1 MKDTPMSGTT
11 AMSISFDNG
20 LGSLG
25 NAYGVDQSVAGQVT
39 LAGNSA
45 LMEWAS
51 GPSSGHGYGTYTI
64 QAQVNGNQ
72 PGPAI
77 ILWPG
82 DNNWPGQEIDMM
94 EITPNGSGQQY
105 GTVHWSANGSDA
117 YTAQIFYGVT
127 AWTPHSYQMV
137 WEPGLI
143 TFKVDGVVEATVNS
157 HVPVDFAHGGMNDTI
172 GFLNNNSNTSI
183 TVYQVDY
190 APLGTTA
197 PAPVT
202 HTPATLSAGSGS
214 DHLVLKVSEDAY
226 NGDAQYTVKVDGT
239 QVGGTFTAAALYGS
253 GDDTLTLS
261 GNWGGNAHSVV
272 VNFLN
277 DAWGGT
283 ATTDRN
289 LYVDAASYNG
299 TALPNGSASLLSAGP
314 VSIAVP
320 ASATHSPASL
330 SAGSGSD
337 QMVIK
342 LSEDAYNGDAQYT
355 VKVDGTQVGGTF
367 TASAL
372 HGSGD
377 DTLTLSGSWG
387 TGAHTVTVNFLNDAW
402 GGTATTDRNLYVD
415 GISYNGHA
423 ASGGNLLSAGPVN
436 FGIAASGTTNTGT
449 LPTPANG
456 GKLIQG
462 SSSADQLTGTGG
474 DDVIVG
480 GKGND
485 GMTGGGGADSFV
497 LAQGD
502 GPDWIND
509 FNAGTD
515 HLVFQGIAKSTV
527 TTNLTVIAGSGGLD
541 IHYGTAGDEVFLA
554 GVWKL
559 GASDMVFA

>member
-1 MKDTPMSGTT
+1 MSGTT
-11 AMSISFDNG
+11 ATSISFDNG

-25 NAYGVDQSVAGQVT
+25 NAYNVDQSVPGQVT

-45 LMEWAS
+45 LMEWAV

-64 QAQVNGNQ
+64 QAQVNANQ

-82 DNNWPGQEIDMM
+82 DNNWPGQEIDVM

-105 GTVHWSANGSDA
+105 GTVHWSAGGSDA
-117 YTAQIFYGVT
+117 YQAQIFYGVS
-127 AWTPHSYQMV
+127 AYTPHTYQLV

-143 TFKVDGVVEATVNS
+143 TFKVDGMVEATVNS
-157 HVPVDFAHGGMNDTI
+157 HVPVDYAHGGMNDTI

-190 APLGTTA
+190 TPLGSTA
-197 PAPVT
+197 TPPVS
-202 HTPATLSAGSGS
+202 HVPATLAAGSGS
-214 DHLVLKVSEDAY
+214 DQLVLKVSEDAY

-239 QVGGTFTAAALYGS
+239 QVGGTFTAAALHGS
-253 GDDTLTLS
+253 GADTVTLT
-261 GNWGGNAHSVV
+261 GNWGGSAHSVV

-283 ATTDRN
+283 PGADRN
-289 LYVDAASYNG
+289 LYVDGVSYNG
-299 TALPNGSASLLSAGP
+299 IALPNATASLMSAGP
-314 VSIAVP
+314 ASLAVP
-320 ASATHSPASL
+320 ATATHAPTSL
-330 SAGSGSD
+330 AAGSGSD
-337 QMVIK
+337 K
-342 LSEDAYNGDAQYT
+342 LVLKISEDAYNGDAQYT

-367 TASAL
+367 TATAL

-387 TGAHTVTVNFLNDAW
+387 TGAHTVQVNFLNDAW
-402 GGTATTDRNLYVD
+402 GGTASTDRNLYVD
-415 GISYNGHA
+415 SLSYNGQA
-423 ASGGNLLSAGPVN
+423 ASGGSLMSAGPVN
-436 FGIAASGTTNTGT
+436 FGIAASGGTGTGTGTGT
-449 LPTPANG
+449 LPSPANG
-456 GKLIQG
+456 GKLFQG
-462 SSSADQLTGTGG
+462 TTGADHITGTSG

-485 GMTGGGGADSFV
+485 GMAGGAGADSFV

-515 HLVFQGIAKSTV
+515 HLVFQGIAKASV
-527 TTNLTVIAGSGGLD
+527 TTNLTSYYGSGGLD
-541 IHYGTAGDEVFLA
+541 IHYGTAGDQVFLA

-559 GASDMVFA
+559 GANDLVFA

>member
-1 MKDTPMSGTT
+1 MSGTT
-11 AMSISFDNG
+11 ALSISFDNG
-20 LGSLG
+20 LGTLG
-25 NAYGVDQSVAGQVT
+25 NAYNVDQSVYGQVT

-51 GPSSGHGYGTYTI
+51 GPSAGHGYGTYTI

-82 DNNWPGQEIDMM
+82 DDKWPGQEIDIV

-105 GTVHWSANGSDA
+105 GTVHWNAGGSDG
-117 YTAQIFYGVT
+117 YTAQIYYGVT
-127 AWTPHSYQMV
+127 AWTPHTYQMV

-143 TFKVDGVVEATVNS
+143 TFKVDGNVTATVNQ
-157 HVPVDFAHGGMNDTI
+157 HVPVDYAHGGMNDTI
-172 GFLNNNSNTSI
+172 GFLNNNNNTSI

-190 APLGTTA
+190 APLGAAA
-197 PAPVT
+197 PGASS
-202 HTPATLSAGSGS
+202 HSPATLAAGSGG
-214 DHLVLKVSEDAY
+214 DKLVLKVSEDAY
-226 NGDAQYTVKVDGT
+226 NGDAQYTVKVDGS
-239 QVGGTFTAAALYGS
+239 QVGGTFTASALHGS
-253 GDDTLTLS
+253 GDDVVTLS
-261 GNWGGNAHSVV
+261 GAWGGSAHSVV

-283 ATTDRN
+283 TGADRN
-289 LYVDAASYNG
+289 LYVDGISYNG
-299 TALPNGSASLLSAGP
+299 TALPNSSASLMSSG
-314 VSIAVP
+314 P
-320 ASATHSPASL
+320 ASFRVAATATHTPATL

-337 QMVIK
+337 QLVIR

-372 HGSGD
+372 HGAGSD
-377 DTLTLSGSWG
+377 QLTLSGNWG
-387 TGAHTVTVNFLNDAW
+387 TGAHTVQVNFLNDAW
-402 GGTATTDRNLYVD
+402 GGTAATDRNLYVD
-415 GISYNGHA
+415 GITYNGQA

-436 FGIAASGTTNTGT
+436 FGIAASGGGGGSTGT
-449 LPTPANG
+449 LPSPANG
-456 GKLIQG
+456 GKLVQG
-462 SSSADQLTGTGG
+462 TGSADKLSGTGG

-480 GKGND
+480 GRGND

-509 FNAGTD
+509 FTAGTD
-515 HLVFQGIAKSTV
+515 HLVFQGIAKATV
-527 TTNLTVIAGSGGLD
+527 TTTLTSYSGSGGLD
-541 IHYGTAGDEVFLA
+541 VHYGTGGDSVFLQ

-559 GASDMVFA
+559 GASDLVFA